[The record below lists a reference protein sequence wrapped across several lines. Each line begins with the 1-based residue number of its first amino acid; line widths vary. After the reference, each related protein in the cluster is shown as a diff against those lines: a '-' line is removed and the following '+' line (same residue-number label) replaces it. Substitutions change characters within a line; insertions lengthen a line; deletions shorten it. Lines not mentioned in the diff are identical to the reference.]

1 MIGKRSIT
9 WRLTLLFGIVTSAVL
24 LALGLLI
31 VSAVEQHFEQQDL
44 DELKGKLELIRHT
57 LDELNPQDDFSTL
70 QHTLIDS
77 LVGHSGLEAAI
88 FNMKREELFAT
99 ANANFPVELVASSTT
114 ASSTRPVQW
123 TAQGQPYRGIFA
135 ELSRGVS
142 ERPTVIVAVAVNI
155 AHHQAFVRSF
165 LRTLWILG
173 LCAAALTGVLGWFA
187 TRYGL
192 APVLAMSAQTQAI
205 TAQHLNQRL
214 PLETMPVEL
223 IGLARSLNL
232 MLERLEEAFFRLTS
246 FSSDIAHELRTP
258 VSSVM
263 TQTQVALSRP
273 RTADVYRGILESN
286 VEEFER
292 MARMISDML
301 LLAKAENG
309 MVVLNREIVSL
320 PDEIRA
326 LFDFYDAVAKDKG
339 LQLTFE
345 GGGEVC
351 ADRLMLRR
359 ALGNLLSNAIRH
371 SSENATIRVTI
382 RTVSSETTEITVD
395 NTGDVILQEFWERI
409 FERFYRVDPSRQR
422 TADGTGLGLAIA
434 KSIVIAHGG
443 TISVHSDTGMT
454 RFTVTLPERS

>member
-1 MIGKRSIT
+1 MKGKRSIT
-9 WRLTLLFGIVTSAVL
+9 WRLTLLFSIVSSAVL

-57 LDELNPQDDFSTL
+57 LDELKPGDDFSLL

-99 ANANFPVELVASSTT
+99 AKANFPAELVVSSTT
-114 ASSTRPVQW
+114 ANVTRPVQW

-135 ELSRGVS
+135 ELSRGGS
-142 ERPTVIVAVAVNI
+142 EPPTVIVAVAVNI

-205 TAQHLNQRL
+205 TAQRLDQRL
-214 PLETMPVEL
+214 PLESMPVEL

-232 MLERLEEAFFRLTS
+232 MLERLEEAFSRLAS

-273 RTADVYRGILESN
+273 RTADVYRSILESN

-309 MVVLNREIVSL
+309 MVVLTREIVSL
-320 PDEIRA
+320 PDLIST

-345 GGGEVC
+345 GDGEVSV
-351 ADRLMLRR
+351 DRLMLRR

-371 SSENATIRVTI
+371 SSENTTIRVMI
-382 RTVSSETTEITVD
+382 NVSSESTEITVD
-395 NTGDVILQEFWERI
+395 NTGDVIPQQLWERI
-409 FERFYRVDPSRQR
+409 FDRFYRVDPSRQR

-454 RFTVTLPERS
+454 RFTVTVPERS